1 MYIGIDVGGTSIKL
15 ASFKTLYL
23 PKAVKVIELKTQNNY
38 ENDFDN
44 LAKAI
49 SELAKSKVSG
59 IGIGVPGVLD
69 EDKTQ
74 LLKANNIRSWE
85 KQTIKNDLENLFKC
99 KIVLENDAT
108 CAALGEAKFGYG
120 IGKDFLFITWGTG
133 IGGTCVRLINNQV
146 CTVPSELGHQ
156 IIKWQGIFD
165 NCGQHGCLEAYCG
178 GNGITR
184 LYGKSAKNLSENE
197 WREVEQR
204 FAHGLLNVLTINP
217 VNLVIFAGSVALN
230 QKKKL
235 ENIEVI
241 VRDKLKIFHAP
252 QFLISKYQNDIGLYG
267 AIALLRRS

>member
-15 ASFKTLYL
+15 ASFKTLSS
-23 PKAVKVIELKTQNNY
+23 PKAVKVIEFKTQNNY
-38 ENDFDN
+38 KNDFDN

-49 SELAKSKVSG
+49 SELAKSKVGG
-59 IGIGVPGVLD
+59 IGIGIAAVLN
-69 EDKTQ
+69 EEKTQ
-74 LLKANNIRSWE
+74 MLKANNIKSWE
-85 KQTIKNDLENLFKC
+85 KQTIKDDLENLFKC
-99 KIVLENDAT
+99 KIILENDAT

-120 IGKDFLFITWGTG
+120 QGKDFIFITWGTG

-146 CTVPSELGHQ
+146 NTVPCELGHQ
-156 IIKWQGIFD
+156 IVQWQGIFD
-165 NCGQHGCLEAYCG
+165 NCGQQGCLEAYCG
-178 GNGITR
+178 GNGIAR

-204 FAHGLLNVLTINP
+204 FAHGLLNVLAINP

-241 VRDKLKIFHAP
+241 VRDKLKIFQAP

-267 AIALLRRS
+267 AIALLRR

>member
-15 ASFKTLYL
+15 VSFKTLDF
-23 PKAVKVIELKTQNNY
+23 PKPVKVIRLKTQNNY
-38 ENDFDN
+38 RNDFDN

-59 IGIGVPGVLD
+59 IGIGIAAVLD
-69 EDKTQ
+69 ENKTQ
-74 LLKANNIRSWE
+74 ILKANNIKGWE
-85 KQTIKNDLENLFKC
+85 KQALKNDLENLFKC
-99 KIVLENDAT
+99 KTVLENDAT
-108 CAALGEAKFGYG
+108 CAALGEAIFGYG
-120 IGKDFLFITWGTG
+120 QGKDFLFITWGTG
-133 IGGTCVRLINNQV
+133 IGGACVRLINNQV
-146 CTVPSELGHQ
+146 YTVPSELGHQ
-156 IIKWQGIFD
+156 IIEWQGIFD

-178 GNGITR
+178 GNGIAK
-184 LYGKSAKNLSENE
+184 LYGKSAKNLPEHE

-241 VRDKLKIFHAP
+241 VRDKLKIFQAP

-267 AIALLRRS
+267 AIALLRR

>member
-23 PKAVKVIELKTQNNY
+23 TKAVKVIEIKTQNNY

-49 SELAKSKVSG
+49 SKLAKSKVSS

-108 CAALGEAKFGYG
+108 CAALGEAIFGYG
-120 IGKDFLFITWGTG
+120 QGKDFLFITWGTG
-133 IGGTCVRLINNQV
+133 IGGTCVRFINNQV
-146 CTVPSELGHQ
+146 YTVPCELGHQ
-156 IIKWQGIFD
+156 IVEWQGILD
-165 NCGQHGCLEAYCG
+165 NCGQHGCLQAYCG
-178 GNGITR
+178 GNGIAR
-184 LYGKSAKNLSENE
+184 QYGKSAKNLSENE

-204 FAHGLLNVLTINP
+204 FAHGLLNVLVINP

-267 AIALLRRS
+267 AMALLRK